1 VATFNLVADTRLRQL
16 VGRTGSDLINNLG
29 YAFTI
34 DTHTCFGTGATPS
47 TIIGS
52 VTGSSTLG
60 GDIKIRGD
68 QTRLIPY
75 DGGSGTVPAYDT
87 VITGSG
93 GGSGLLQGVYTTA
106 LNAAPLTP
114 GAAMPASGYF
124 LLSEWNNVSFPDNNT
139 LTGISAI
146 VCIDHILGSGTDR
159 WGWVEVVGVEGST
172 WTINGLNN
180 QTNIAVKG
188 KPFQI
193 GTTPGTPARTDTY
206 QIPTNGR
213 LAWHPGVFLRNP
225 TPATITNAVYADEF
239 DGTNATGG
247 WITATATGHNF
258 TNSAVVEIAGITPTA
273 FNTTRTMIEVIDANT
288 IKYFSATDPGTYTS
302 GGTITGTYEFWA
314 NTSDSATNANVATD
328 DWRGHYCW
336 IDTATGT
343 LRFGSDGINSTG
355 GALPPA
361 GYEITIGN
369 VFLQNA
375 ATASPT
381 INTLSATLGNRYKFG
396 TGGGGSLEMEW
407 VSCSWR
413 IPISVG
419 DKFNVDYSGITK
431 PVTAQQFGSQ
441 MNFRNSGMGSPVS
454 VGGTGIDVITS
465 TEGALFDN
473 FHCSTGNYNAS
484 SVKALRSNTSDNVEV
499 KFSRISHSGSRIA
512 ISNSSFESVTASN
525 ISVHDNILSGQTSYA
540 TGVEIDQRR
549 NFRYYT
555 AGDTRPGSPENV
567 HGTTFSGITDGLCER
582 DYHPLPFQ
590 HSKVGLFT
598 CGTSSVRPTLRN
610 TIVDFTV
617 YAEEECSVTR
627 SGTTFTFTTASP
639 HNFVTGDSM
648 IPYRGNMTGL
658 SVTAKSV
665 TVTGLNTFTVVGTAT
680 GITTGGLVSFYGSGT
695 SQGFRTSGSNVTDM
709 KVQNVTTLGV
719 TGQQYAIDPT
729 TKNLLL
735 ENVIGDV
742 RYSNRGTLNG
752 TNTNAKSMGGSSTAF
767 NTIGAKGTHF
777 ETTST
782 TPLTATDRSGL
793 TWNRASGV
801 YTIDASD
808 HKLTTA
814 DFVYIYDAEN
824 GNVFGMRSVTTL
836 NDDQFTVTGAASG
849 TSSGTALAYRVTNHR
864 FNIMMGAPTTD
875 TASLVT
881 IGGSAQFNGLGYLS
895 ALTIGDSGIWEMDYY
910 DISADSF
917 ANAYPVVTATS
928 AVQIN
933 YYNLYYQIDR
943 GSGFSA
949 WKNLYYQATGATG
962 LSGQPVVTGLST
974 TTDIAVGNDVSALG
988 VVGVPDG
995 TKVLSVDSASQ
1006 ITLDTNLTANLSSA
1020 TLIFRETPN
1029 ETTFPSTGVKIKV
1042 KAYVFDTPTQSIS
1055 GIWIPM
1061 LSTSTS
1067 RARLYPQGTAQTQEV
1082 NVTNGTSGMRVQIKD
1097 ITSNTELYND
1107 IVSSF
1112 PFNWTDPAPYVAD
1125 REIRVRAAYI
1135 DGATGAK
1142 LFYDQIIGTA
1152 TNDDPVISVR
1162 LNPED
1167 DLVYLANAIDGST
1180 VTDVTINDTDERFD
1194 LEASKTCAQVYAY
1207 AMYTL
1212 FTEDG
1217 IRDLGQTIFAVDQ
1230 ANYRVDGRLIKNT
1243 SSPSEPVVLSGGYI
1257 VDMTTGNAIDL
1268 VDDTGGT
1275 LFLAP
1280 NHVVSFATGSGVTPS
1295 DVTAIANAVQTSLDD
1310 DFAAIPTATENAE
1323 AVWSDNDTY
1332 NPGEKGGDVKLIKI
1346 LTLDKA

>member
-1 VATFNLVADTRLRQL
+1 MATFNLVADTKLREL
-16 VGRTGSDLINNLG
+16 VGRTGSDVVNNLG
-29 YAFTI
+29 YKFTI
-34 DTHTCFGTGATPS
+34 DTHTCFGTGATTS

-52 VTGSSTLG
+52 VTGSTTLG
-60 GDIKIRGD
+60 GDLLLLGNAIRM
-68 QTRLIPY
+68 IPF
-75 DGGSGTVPAYDT
+75 DGGGGTVPAYDT
-87 VITGSG
+87 VITGAG

-114 GAAMPASGYF
+114 GAAMNATGYF
-124 LLSEWNNVSFPDNNT
+124 LLNEWNTTTFPDNDT
-139 LTGISAI
+139 LTGITAT
-146 VCIDHILGSGTDR
+146 VCIDHILGGTTTDR
-159 WGWVEVVGVEGST
+159 WGWMEVVGAEAST

-180 QTNIAVKG
+180 QTNITAKG

-213 LAWHPGVFLRNP
+213 AAWHPGVFLRNP

-239 DGTNATGG
+239 DGVNATGG

-258 TNSAVVEIAGITPTA
+258 TNGAVVAIAGITPTA

-288 IKYFSATDPGTYTS
+288 FKYFSATDPGTYTS
-302 GGTITGTYEFWA
+302 GGTATGTYEFWPT
-314 NTSDSATNANVATD
+314 TSDTATAANLETD

-343 LRFGSDGINSTG
+343 LRFGSDGTNTTG

-396 TGGGGSLEMEW
+396 TGGGGSIEMEW

-454 VGGTGIDVITS
+454 VGGQGIDVITS

-484 SVKALRSNTSDNVEV
+484 SVNALRSNTSDNVEV
-499 KFSRISHSGSRIA
+499 KFSRISHTGARTA
-512 ISNSSFESVTASN
+512 TSSTSFGSVTASN
-525 ISVHDNILSGQTSYA
+525 ISVHDSILSGQTSYA
-540 TGVEIDQRR
+540 TGVNIEQYRVW
-549 NFRYYT
+549 RYYT
-555 AGDTRPGSPENV
+555 AGDTRPGTAENI

-752 TNTNAKSMGGSSTAF
+752 TNTKAKSMGGSSTAF

-895 ALTIGDSGIWEMDYY
+895 ALTIGDSGIWEMDYF
-910 DISADSF
+910 DLSCDSF
-917 ANAYPVVTATS
+917 ANAFPVMTAASGVPIT
-928 AVQIN
+928 

-943 GSGFSA
+943 GAGFSA

-962 LSGQPVVTGLST
+962 LIGTAIITGLST
-974 TTDIAVGNDVSALG
+974 TTDIAVGNDVAALG
-988 VVGVPDG
+988 VAGIPDG
-995 TKVLSVDSASQ
+995 AKVLTVDSASQ
-1006 ITLDTNLTANLSSA
+1006 ITLDTNLTAALAGA
-1020 TLIFRETPN
+1020 TIIFRETPN
-1029 ETTFPSTGVKIKV
+1029 EATFPSTGIKLKV
-1042 KAYVFDTPTQSIS
+1042 KAYVFATPTQAIS

-1067 RARLYPQGTAQTQEV
+1067 RGRLYPQDAGGYTLSIAG
-1082 NVTNGTSGMRVQIKD
+1082 NVGDTI
-1097 ITSNTELYND
+1097 
-1107 IVSSF
+1107 
-1112 PFNWTDPAPYVAD
+1112 
-1125 REIRVRAAYI
+1125 
-1135 DGATGAK
+1135 K
-1142 LFYDQIIGTA
+1142 LFKTSDDSILGELLVTGDPFTYEYIYDGTDVPA
-1152 TNDDPVISVR
+1152 YYVVVSDDYQVIKENITLSDADQSLV
-1162 LNPED
+1162 LGFVD
-1167 DLVYLANAIDGST
+1167 DLVYDPAYDDRYDIQFANELVVMESGETIYDVRGAYSKWKDELRTGDNGKYDLAYTVDGGKEYDAPKSIPYLTGFTNGWRGRPDEANHKLTVENGILYVDGGGDPFVNTVGAYNVRIPFAAPVDVLTVST
-1180 VTDVTINDTDERFD
+1180 GSAVTAQDKTDIIEGVWDEAKSAHTIAGTFGKSAADT
-1194 LEASKTCAQVYAY
+1194 EASAELAS
-1207 AMYTL
+1207 
-1212 FTEDG
+1212 
-1217 IRDLGQTIFAVDQ
+1217 
-1230 ANYRVDGRLIKNT
+1230 IK
-1243 SSPSEPVVLSGGYI
+1243 
-1257 VDMTTGNAIDL
+1257 
-1268 VDDTGGT
+1268 
-1275 LFLAP
+1275 
-1280 NHVVSFATGSGVTPS
+1280 
-1295 DVTAIANAVQTSLDD
+1295 
-1310 DFAAIPTATENAE
+1310 
-1323 AVWSDNDTY
+1323 
-1332 NPGEKGGDVKLIKI
+1332 
-1346 LTLDKA
+1346 

>member
-1 VATFNLVADTRLRQL
+1 VATFNLVADTKLREL
-16 VGRTGSDLINNLG
+16 VGRAGSDLINNLG
-29 YAFTI
+29 YRFTV
-34 DTHTCFGTGATPS
+34 DTHTCFGTGATTS

-60 GDIKIRGD
+60 GDLLLLGNAIRM
-68 QTRLIPY
+68 IPF
-75 DGGSGTVPAYDT
+75 DGGGGTVPAYDT
-87 VITGSG
+87 VITGAG

-106 LNAAPLTP
+106 LNAAPLAP
-114 GAAMPASGYF
+114 GAAMNATGYF
-124 LLSEWNNVSFPDNNT
+124 LLSEWNTTTFPDNDT
-139 LTGISAI
+139 LTGITAT
-146 VCIDHILGSGTDR
+146 VCIDHILGGTTTDR
-159 WGWVEVVGVEGST
+159 WGWIEVVGAEAST

-180 QTNIAVKG
+180 QVNITAKG

-206 QIPTNGR
+206 QIPSNGR
-213 LAWHPGVFLRNP
+213 ATWHPGVFLRNP
-225 TPATITNAVYADEF
+225 TPATITNAVYADEY
-239 DGTNATGG
+239 DGVNATGG
-247 WITATATGHNF
+247 WVTVTATGHNF
-258 TNSAVVEIAGITPTA
+258 TNGAVVEIAGITPTA

-314 NTSDSATNANVATD
+314 NTSDSATDANVATD

-396 TGGGGSLEMEW
+396 TGGGGSIEMEW

-454 VGGTGIDVITS
+454 VGGQGIDVITS

-484 SVKALRSNTSDNVEV
+484 SVNALRSNTSDNVEV

-512 ISNSSFESVTASN
+512 TSNSSFGSVTASN
-525 ISVHDNILSGQTSYA
+525 ISVHDSILSGQTSYA
-540 TGVEIDQRR
+540 TGVNIEQYRVW
-549 NFRYYT
+549 RYYT
-555 AGDTRPGSPENV
+555 AGDTRPGTTGENI

-590 HSKVGLFT
+590 HSKVGLFI

-752 TNTNAKSMGGSSTAF
+752 TNTKAKSMGGSSTAF

-895 ALTIGDSGIWEMDYY
+895 ALTIGDSAIWEMDYF
-910 DISADSF
+910 DLSCDSF
-917 ANAYPVVTATS
+917 ANAFPVMTAASSVPIT
-928 AVQIN
+928 

-943 GSGFSA
+943 GAGFSA
-949 WKNLYYQATGATG
+949 YKNLYYQATGGTG
-962 LSGQPVVTGLST
+962 TSGTAIITGLST
-974 TTDIAVGNDVSALG
+974 TTDVVVGNDVAALG
-988 VVGVPDG
+988 VAGIPDG
-995 TKVLSVDSASQ
+995 AKVLTVDSASQ
-1006 ITLDTNLTANLSSA
+1006 VTLDTNLTANLTSA
-1020 TLIFRETPN
+1020 TIIFRETPN
-1029 ETTFPSTGVKIKV
+1029 EATFPSTGIKLKV
-1042 KAYVFDTPTQSIS
+1042 KAYVFATPTQAIS

-1061 LSTSTS
+1061 LSTTTS
-1067 RARLYPQGTAQTQEV
+1067 RGRLYPQETAETQS
-1082 NVTNGTSGMRVQIKD
+1082 VTLTDGFDGSRVQIYD
-1097 ITSNTELYND
+1097 VTSSTELANE
-1107 IVSSF
+1107 IATF
-1112 PFNWTDPAPYVAD
+1112 PYTWTDPSTWVAD
-1125 REIRVRAAYI
+1125 REIRVRIAYQS
-1135 DGATGAK
+1135 GATAK
-1142 LFYDQIIGTA
+1142 TFVEAIIGTS
-1152 TNDDPVISVR
+1152 TNTDPAVTYRV
-1162 LNPED
+1162 NQED
-1167 DLVYLANAIDGST
+1167 DAVYIANAVDGST
-1180 VTDVTINDTDERFD
+1180 VTDVVKNSATDRIEINKSSGTISAATLYGYEMYYLFTSTGIAADPQVITAIDTANYLVHESYKFKNVTTGPNVALTITGGWVRDSTTNLSITTVD
-1194 LEASKTCAQVYAY
+1194 TTG
-1207 AMYTL
+1207 YTL
-1212 FTEDG
+1212 F
-1217 IRDLGQTIFAVDQ
+1217 
-1230 ANYRVDGRLIKNT
+1230 
-1243 SSPSEPVVLSGGYI
+1243 
-1257 VDMTTGNAIDL
+1257 NAPD
-1268 VDDTGGT
+1268 
-1275 LFLAP
+1275 
-1280 NHVVSFATGSGVTPS
+1280 HVVSYATGSAVTPT
-1295 DVTAIANAVQTSLDD
+1295 DITDI
-1310 DFAAIPTATENAE
+1310 AE
-1323 AVWSDNDTY
+1323 AVQSSARDYYQDGNYIT
-1332 NPGEKGGDVKLIKI
+1332 PL
-1346 LTLDKA
+1346 